1 MAAKLFAV
9 RDKTTKTVQRL
20 IKAETKGQVNKHL
33 ATSVIVEVIGA
44 LDAVEIA
51 QEGKI
56 RIEDATAEVAGDG
69 EDGDG
74 EGSGGQP
81 EVPAQTVP
89 PVAPAAPAAA
99 DAPAA

>member
-9 RDKTTKTVQRL
+9 RNKTTKAVERL

-33 ATSVIVEVIGA
+33 ANSVIVETIGA

-56 RIEDATAEVAGDG
+56 RIEDATALVEGDG
-69 EDGDG
+69 EDEGG
-74 EGSGGQP
+74 EASAGGGQP
-81 EVPAQTVP
+81 ADGAPAA
-89 PVAPAAPAAA
+89 APAAPAAA
-99 DAPAA
+99 DATA